1 MRLTLLGTGD
11 ARQVPVYGCDCPAC
25 RNARAD
31 AGLRRRP
38 CSALLECAGQRW
50 LIDSG
55 LVDLCE
61 RFPPHSLDGILQTH
75 YHADHA
81 QGLLHLRWGQGL
93 VIPVHG
99 PADPEGLA
107 DLYKHPGILDFS
119 QPFGAFERRQWGA
132 LAATALPLVHSKP
145 TFGYLLEGF
154 RGGNDTASGLP
165 HRYRR
170 AAGGQRLAIARG
182 AAGPA
187 GAGLLDAAAG
197 AAAAQPQRP
206 DAGTGV
212 HRIAA
217 SPAGRVDSRR
227 ACAGRLAA
235 GPPRCVARG
244 VELARRHVPAA
255 VSDAVAPGKAL
266 WAKSVQA
273 GIEADS
279 PTYHQ
284 RKQQPGAGYAQQ
296 SPGAPGEEGGIGR
309 QAQRQDR
316 AGDHH
321 EQKNDGGS

>member
-145 TFGYLLEGF
+145 TFGYLPPRNHNDLTRALECIESL
-154 RGGNDTASGLP
+154 RP
-165 HRYRR
+165 RR
-170 AAGGQRLAIARG
+170 AVLTHVGHALDAW
-182 AAGPA
+182 
-187 GAGLLDAAAG
+187 LLDHPAAL
-197 AAAAQPQRP
+197 PE
-206 DAGTGV
+206 
-212 HRIAA
+212 
-217 SPAGRVDSRR
+217 
-227 ACAGRLAA
+227 
-235 GPPRCVARG
+235 G
-244 VELARRHVPAA
+244 VELAH
-255 VSDAVAPGKAL
+255 
-266 WAKSVQA
+266 
-273 GIEADS
+273 
-279 PTYHQ
+279 
-284 RKQQPGAGYAQQ
+284 
-296 SPGAPGEEGGIGR
+296 
-309 QAQRQDR
+309 
-316 AGDHH
+316 
-321 EQKNDGGS
+321 DGMCLPL